1 MAAVGVNEKFTLNI
15 VELQNVI
22 TSAGGTTPIATL
34 TTQMAQLQ
42 EMINYNDKQIKA
54 NTLSAFSDG
63 LITVT
68 DSMEFATGT
77 TLSLGGTAFGG
88 GAATSTTTNF
98 TAVPTV
104 GFVSSFTNYFST
116 TGATDT
122 AISFQVGSPA
132 VQPIQMLG
140 GGGIRLPVAGTPG
153 IGKYLTCMDALG
165 TAEWQ
170 TPAMPSDARLKGGV
184 EPIRDS
190 WEILAGI
197 RGVRFHWIGS
207 GEADVGLLAQEV
219 RPVLPEAVLG
229 REEDGVERPLLV
241 AYQKLVPVLVEAV
254 KSLHARVRDLELV
267 AAPHPALSPP

>member
-22 TSAGGTTPIATL
+22 TSAGGTSAVGTL

-42 EMINYNDKQIKA
+42 EMINYNEKQIKA
-54 NTLSAFSDG
+54 NTLSAYSDG
-63 LITVT
+63 VITVT

-77 TLSLGGTAFGG
+77 TLSVGGTAFGG

-98 TAVPTV
+98 AAVPTV

-116 TGATDT
+116 TGATDV
-122 AISFQVGSPA
+122 AIGLQVGSPA
-132 VQPIQMLG
+132 VQPFELLG
-140 GGGIRLPVAGTPG
+140 GGGLRLPLAGTPG
-153 IGKYLTCMDALG
+153 VGKYLTCMDSLG

-184 EPIRDS
+184 ESIRNA
-190 WEILAGI
+190 WEILDGV

-219 RPVLPEAVLG
+219 QAVLPEAVIG
-229 REEDGVERPLLV
+229 REDDGTDRPLLI
-241 AYQKLVPVLVEAV
+241 AYHKILPVLVEAV
-254 KSLHARVRDLELV
+254 KSLHARVQDLEQGS
-267 AAPHPALSPP
+267 AAQRP